1 MRRLKGFTL
10 TELMVAMAVIGI
22 LVAVVTPAVM
32 KTRPNKNKMMVKKT
46 FYTAEQVIDTMIND
60 ERLYPDMTDVCYGRV
75 VADNANRI
83 HCAWGF
89 DNWDSANLEGRQHFG
104 SDKFATIFV
113 TYLNLKRDNRANYIY
128 YTTDGVS
135 WNMSGTVASWEQNND
150 GTKIVG
156 TFDNQ
161 NNAVGIGSI
170 LVDVNGDEGP
180 NCREAACTDSNDF
193 DQYQIQ
199 ILANGKM
206 RINPVDAK
214 AADYVTINTSV
225 RGN

>member
-75 VADNANRI
+75 SADENNS
-83 HCAWGF
+83 CFWGF
-89 DNWDSANLEGRQHFG
+89 DNWTSVTYEGKQHFG
-104 SDKFATIFV
+104 SGKFATLFASR
-113 TYLNLKRDNRANYIY
+113 LNVKSGGADYRYN
-128 YTTDGVS
+128 TTDGVK
-135 WNMSGTVASWEQNND
+135 WDMTGTVARWEQNSD

-161 NNAVGIGSI
+161 NNAVGIGAI
-170 LVDVNGDEGP
+170 LVDVNGDEAP
-180 NCREAACTDSNDF
+180 NCREVACTDSNDF

-214 AADYVTINTSV
+214 AADYVTINTSI

>member
-113 TYLNLKRDNRANYIY
+113 TYLNLKRDNRANYILY
-128 YTTDGVS
+128 YR
-135 WNMSGTVASWEQNND
+135 WCFMEH
-150 GTKIVG
+150 
-156 TFDNQ
+156 
-161 NNAVGIGSI
+161 
-170 LVDVNGDEGP
+170 ER
-180 NCREAACTDSNDF
+180 NCC
-193 DQYQIQ
+193 
-199 ILANGKM
+199 
-206 RINPVDAK
+206 
-214 AADYVTINTSV
+214 
-225 RGN
+225 